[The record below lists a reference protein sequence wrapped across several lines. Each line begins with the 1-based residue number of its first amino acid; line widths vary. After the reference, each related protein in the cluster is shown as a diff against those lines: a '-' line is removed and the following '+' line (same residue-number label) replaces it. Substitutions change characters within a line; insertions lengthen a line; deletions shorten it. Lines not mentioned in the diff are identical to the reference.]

1 MGINDYSK
9 DSSDKQIVP
18 IIRIG
23 EVVNVIDTTKSGR
36 ITVKITGIDDTETED
51 SLIKCVPLLPKYL
64 SILPKPG
71 ECVFVF
77 QYENNSTNPTASFK
91 TKRFWIGPL
100 ITQPT
105 KLDGENYT
113 DALSILPDGYVKL
126 KDPKIEDGAYSND
139 EDITLQGIYPT

>member
-9 DSSDKQIVP
+9 DSRDNQVVP

-23 EVVNVIDTTKSGR
+23 EVVSVIDTTKSGR
-36 ITVKITGIDDTETED
+36 IKVKITGIDDTETED

-77 QYENNSTNPTASFK
+77 QYENNSASPTSSFK
-91 TKRFWIGPL
+91 LKGFG
-100 ITQPT
+100 
-105 KLDGENYT
+105 LDR
-113 DALSILPDGYVKL
+113 
-126 KDPKIEDGAYSND
+126 
-139 EDITLQGIYPT
+139 